1 VAAAFGENCHATK
14 PFLRPDFRRQGRQ
27 FACGKH
33 YLNVKTRTRVSSKRS
48 RNKDF
53 THIGSL
59 IEQLQ
64 SRVRK
69 NSNRDLSALWDCW
82 DSLVGPLV
90 AANAQPAV
98 FKGKLLLVHVS
109 SSTWLQQLQFLK
121 SDMIRKINT
130 SLGQHLVEEIKFKI
144 GPLK

>member
-1 VAAAFGENCHATK
+1 MRMNTK
-14 PFLRPDFRRQGRQ
+14 RF
-27 FACGKH
+27 
-33 YLNVKTRTRVSSKRS
+33 
-48 RNKDF
+48 RNKEF

-64 SRVRK
+64 GRIKKINHSDM
-69 NSNRDLSALWDCW
+69 SDIWDRW
-82 DSLVGPLV
+82 DQLVGPSI

-121 SDMIRKINT
+121 TDMIRKINAEF
-130 SLGQHLVEEIKFKI
+130 GQTLVEEIKFKI
-144 GPLK
+144 GPLT